1 MDAAEDPRRA
11 RHSSAPSKGDRQRE
25 RIIEVTIDLLA
36 TTSIADLSVARIAD
50 GAGIARS
57 GLYFY
62 FDSKYAVLAAALDDV
77 WAEFDEA
84 RTTPVVLDSL
94 IPVASIGQI
103 LRRAA
108 QVWKAHGPLL
118 RACEQA
124 RNQDPR
130 LGEMWR
136 DFTERTTIP
145 VTAMLD
151 QQRDAGRVRPVSP
164 DLPKLVE
171 VLVGMT
177 IGALLSEIEAGD
189 DDSLDAAVDPISA
202 VWVAALTSGA

>member
-1 MDAAEDPRRA
+1 MDAAEEPRRG
-11 RHSSAPSKGDRQRE
+11 RHNSAPSKGGRQRE
-25 RIIEVTIDLLA
+25 RIIEVTLGLLA

-94 IPVASIGQI
+94 HPVASIGQI

-108 QVWKAHGPLL
+108 RVWKAHGPLL
-118 RACEQA
+118 SACEQA
-124 RNQDPR
+124 RNQDLR

-136 DFTERTTIP
+136 AFIERTTIP
-145 VTAMLD
+145 VTAMLV
-151 QQRDAGRVRPVSP
+151 QQRDAGRIDPVSSN
-164 DLPKLVE
+164 LTKLVQ

-177 IGALLSEIEAGD
+177 VNALLSEIETGD
-189 DDSLDAAVDPISA
+189 DESLDAVVDPISA
-202 VWVAALTSGA
+202 VWIAALTSGA

>member
-1 MDAAEDPRRA
+1 MDSAEEPRRG

-25 RIIEVTIDLLA
+25 RIIEVTLDLLT

-84 RTTPVVLDSL
+84 RTTPVVLDSPL
-94 IPVASIGQI
+94 PVGSIGQI

-118 RACEQA
+118 SACEQA

-130 LGEMWR
+130 LGVMWR
-136 DFTERTTIP
+136 AFIERTTIP
-145 VTAMLD
+145 VTAMLV
-151 QQRDAGRVRPVSP
+151 QQRDAGRLKPVSSN
-164 DLPKLVE
+164 LPKLVE
-171 VLVGMT
+171 VLVRMT
-177 IGALLSEIEAGD
+177 VGALLSEIETGD
-189 DDSLDAAVDPISA
+189 DDSLDAAVDPLSA
-202 VWVAALTSGA
+202 VWVAALTSGS